1 MNLRAKI
8 PAFLITA
15 SLSLGLL
22 SACTKIAPSPVE
34 QVQQATKL
42 AGKSKPVPKISRA
55 KLQTNA
61 KFICKNDKQVR
72 VTYIKKNSVKNN
84 RVTVS
89 FNGAS
94 DTLSPTVTK
103 NGKKYNN
110 MRWIWWEPRNGKAVL
125 MTSSQKVL
133 AEGCVKQ

>member
-1 MNLRAKI
+1 MKLRKKI
-8 PAFLITA
+8 PLLFTTI
-15 SLSLGLL
+15 LSLGLL
-22 SACTKIAPSPVE
+22 SACAKIEPSPVE
-34 QVQQATKL
+34 QVQRAN
-42 AGKSKPVPKISRA
+42 KSTVANESVAKISKA
-55 KLQTNA
+55 KQQTNA

-72 VTYIKKNSVKNN
+72 VTYIKKNSTKNN

-89 FNGAS
+89 FNGVS

-110 MRWIWWEPRNGKAVL
+110 MRWTWWEPRNGKAVL
-125 MTSSQKVL
+125 MTSGQKVL

>member
-1 MNLRAKI
+1 MKLISKI
-8 PAFLITA
+8 PAFFMTA
-15 SLSLGLL
+15 TLSLGLL
-22 SACTKIAPSPVE
+22 SACTQIAPSPVE
-34 QVQQATKL
+34 QVQQASKL
-42 AGKSKPVPKISRA
+42 AEKSEPVAKISKA

-72 VTYIKKNSVKNN
+72 VTYIKKNKVKNN
-84 RVTVS
+84 RITVS

-110 MRWIWWEPRNGKAVL
+110 MRWTWWEPRNGKAVL